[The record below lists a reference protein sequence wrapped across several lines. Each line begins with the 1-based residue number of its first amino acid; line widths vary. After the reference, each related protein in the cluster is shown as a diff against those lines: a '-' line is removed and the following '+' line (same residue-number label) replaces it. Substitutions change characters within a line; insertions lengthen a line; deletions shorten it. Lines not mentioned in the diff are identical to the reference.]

1 MSEQE
6 LGTIR
11 GPSQRIREI
20 ITHTALAGRGD
31 PFHSDVY
38 LSVTPGQVD
47 TVVASDGNTLLT
59 YCTFTD
65 DALSEIDVTE
75 DDADSAQAI
84 VNVADFLNYLDFASD
99 GGEVEL
105 AFRGEPDSKLAS
117 VLEVTGALNTR
128 VMLPASESILDDV
141 PVNAMFDRFDDE
153 NNFQGKSG
161 ALETNIETDVEQI
174 QRLIEI
180 VNYDSETEFFPI
192 TVEEVDSATVEGE
205 NVEAE
210 VEGEGEEFDGSGEY
224 EFALDIG
231 RDTGRN
237 AVWGEMSAT
246 SVTSDSEVHNN
257 YHQGFEPVFDTLGGD
272 VRLQTASGGAPL
284 AVVQERDGVTLRHV
298 IANVS

>member
-65 DALSEIDVTE
+65 DALSEIEVTD

-105 AFRGEPDSKLAS
+105 AFRGEPDSQLAS

-141 PVNAMFDRFDDE
+141 PVNAMFDRFDDQ

-180 VNYDSETEFFPI
+180 VNYDSETEFYPI
-192 TVEEVDSATVEGE
+192 TVEEDGE
-205 NVEAE
+205 DED
-210 VEGEGEEFDGSGEY
+210 GETQY

-246 SVTSDSEVHNN
+246 SVTSDSEVQNN

>member
-105 AFRGEPDSKLAS
+105 AFRGDPDSKLAS

-141 PVNAMFDRFDDE
+141 PVNAMFDRFDDQ

-180 VNYDSETEFFPI
+180 VNYDSETEFYPI
-192 TVEEVDSATVEGE
+192 TVEENGEDEDVDTQ
-205 NVEAE
+205 
-210 VEGEGEEFDGSGEY
+210 Y

-246 SVTSDSEVHNN
+246 SVTSDSEVQNN

>member
-1 MSEQE
+1 MTETE

-38 LSVTPGQVD
+38 VSVTPGQVD

-65 DALSEIDVTE
+65 AALSEIDVTE
-75 DDADSAQAI
+75 DDADSTQAI
-84 VNVADFLNYLDFASD
+84 INVADFLNYLDFASD

-105 AFRGEPDSKLAS
+105 ALRGEPDSELAS
-117 VLEVTGALNTR
+117 VMEVTGALNTR
-128 VMLPASESILDDV
+128 VMLPASDSILDDV
-141 PVNAMFDRFDDE
+141 PINAMFDRFDSE
-153 NNFQGKSG
+153 NNFQGKTG

-180 VNYDSETEFFPI
+180 VNYDAETEFYPI
-192 TVEEVDSATVEGE
+192 TVEEDGE
-205 NVEAE
+205 ND
-210 VEGEGEEFDGSGEY
+210 DGDMEY

-246 SVTSDSEVHNN
+246 SVTSDSEVQNN

>member
-1 MSEQE
+1 MSETE

-38 LSVTPGQVD
+38 VSVTDGQVD
-47 TVVASDGNTLLT
+47 TVVASQGNTLLT

-65 DALSEIDVTE
+65 DALSEIKVSQDDE
-75 DDADSAQAI
+75 DNAEAI
-84 VNVADFLNYLDFASD
+84 FNVADFLSYLDFASD

-105 AFRGEPDSKLAS
+105 SLRGEPENRLAS

-128 VMLPASESILDDV
+128 VMLPTSDSILDDV
-141 PVNAMFDRFDDE
+141 PIQPMFDRFDSE
-153 NNFQGKSG
+153 NNFQGQSG
-161 ALETNIETDVEQI
+161 ALGTVIETDTEQI
-174 QRLIEI
+174 QRLIE
-180 VNYDSETEFFPI
+180 VVDYDPETEFYPI
-192 TVEEVDSATVEGE
+192 TVENTAGGE
-205 NVEAE
+205 DDTD
-210 VEGEGEEFDGSGEY
+210 F

-237 AVWGEMSAT
+237 AVWGELSAN
-246 SVTSDSEVHNN
+246 SVESEEELHNQYN
-257 YHQGFEPVFDTLGGD
+257 QGFEPVFDTLDGD
-272 VRLQTASGGAPL
+272 VRLQTAPGGAPL
-284 AVVQERDGVTLRHV
+284 CVVQERDGVTLRHI

>member
-1 MSEQE
+1 MSETE

-38 LSVTPGQVD
+38 VSVTEGQVD
-47 TVVASDGNTLLT
+47 TVVASQGNTLLT

-65 DALSEIDVTE
+65 DALSEIKVSQDDE
-75 DDADSAQAI
+75 DNAEAI
-84 VNVADFLNYLDFASD
+84 FNVADFLSYLDFASD

-105 AFRGEPDSKLAS
+105 ALRGEPDNRLAS

-128 VMLPASESILDDV
+128 VMLPTSDSILDDV
-141 PVNAMFDRFDDE
+141 PIQAMFDRFDSE
-153 NNFQGKSG
+153 NNFTGNSG
-161 ALETNIETDVEQI
+161 ALGTVIETDTEQI
-174 QRLIEI
+174 QRLIE
-180 VNYDSETEFFPI
+180 VVDYDPETEFYPI
-192 TVEEVDSATVEGE
+192 TVSQVEGSDDDDP
-205 NVEAE
+205 
-210 VEGEGEEFDGSGEY
+210 EF

-237 AVWGEMSAT
+237 AVWGELSAQ
-246 SVTSDSEVHNN
+246 SVTSESELQNN

-272 VRLQTASGGAPL
+272 VTLQTAPGGAPL
-284 AVVQERDGVTLRHV
+284 AVVQERDGVVLRHV